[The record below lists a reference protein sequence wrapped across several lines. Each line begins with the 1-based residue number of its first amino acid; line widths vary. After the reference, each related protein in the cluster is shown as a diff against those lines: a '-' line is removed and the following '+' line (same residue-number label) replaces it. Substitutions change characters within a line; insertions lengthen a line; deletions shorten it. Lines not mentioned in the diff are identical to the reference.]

1 VSRAGLL
8 GRRLP
13 GRVAVAVAVL
23 LTAACAAAIPLRI
36 GSGMQRQ
43 AADRFFPRGRVDDR
57 LVVVAIDGRSLGQP
71 VGHLWGY
78 RQVSELVDALAEVG
92 AGTVVLDV
100 DFSRLEDSADT
111 QSRGDIVL
119 ADAIQRAGN
128 VVVAIPPVELQRPT
142 GRMAGIPRVV
152 QKSTIVTFVVR
163 AGRGF
168 GLGNLTPDLADRVV
182 RSVPLV
188 ADDPDRG
195 VVAGLALA
203 ALSSQERA
211 PVDLAERAGRVEVGG
226 RRIPITRSGELWVSY
241 AAGLTPGTRAVR
253 QVSAIDVV
261 RGRVPRTQLTGKTVL
276 VGITDPNI
284 AGTWRAP
291 VGPDGE
297 LPSVFIHAN
306 ALNTMLT
313 EAYLEPVAVWE
324 TLAWVLALAL
334 LVGLLASRWPLWL
347 APIPAAGAAGLYV
360 VLAAVRFEAGQVMDL
375 SRPLAAVAAAF
386 VAAVL
391 LRAAAELRQR
401 RHVTGLFA
409 QYVPAAVAGQLL
421 REDRVEAAVAGER
434 LEVAVLFCDLR
445 GFTPMAEA
453 MAPSAVRDLLNAYY
467 LATTRIVFDYGGTVM
482 QYVGDEVFA
491 VFGAPIPDP
500 DCAAKALRC
509 ARALHEEAPRLGT
522 RLAEAG
528 LPPVAYGIG
537 LHKGEVVA
545 AHVGN
550 DIRRQ
555 YAVVGDTVN
564 VGSRLCSRAGAGE
577 IVMSEAVLAG
587 TMRPPVV
594 EPLGP
599 ISLKGKREPLH
610 VHRLVVHDLN
620 KSRLQVQQ
628 GSPD

>member
-1 VSRAGLL
+1 VDSRLL
-8 GRRLP
+8 
-13 GRVAVAVAVL
+13 
-23 LTAACAAAIPLRI
+23 
-36 GSGMQRQ
+36 
-43 AADRFFPRGRVDDR
+43 
-57 LVVVAIDGRSLGQP
+57 VVAIDRRSLGQP
-71 VGHLWGY
+71 VGHIWGY
-78 RQVSELVDALAEVG
+78 RQVAELVDALAEAG
-92 AGTVVLDV
+92 AGTVVMDV
-100 DFSRLEDSADT
+100 DFSRLEDNADT

-128 VVVAIPPVELQRPT
+128 VVVAIPPVELRWPT
-142 GRMAGIPRVV
+142 GRMAGIPQVV
-152 QKSTIVTFVVR
+152 EKSSIVTFVVR

-168 GLGNLTPDLADRVV
+168 GLGNQTPDPADRVV

-211 PVDLAERAGRVEVGG
+211 PVELAEHVGRVEVGG
-226 RRIPITRSGELWVSY
+226 RRIPITRSGELRLSY
-241 AAGLTPGTRAVR
+241 AAGLIPGTRRGIR

-261 RGRVPRTQLTGKTVL
+261 RGRVPRAQLAAKTVL

-284 AGTWRAP
+284 TGTWRAP

-334 LVGLLASRWPLWL
+334 LVGLLASKWPLWL
-347 APIPAAGAAGLYV
+347 APIPAAMAAGLYV

-375 SRPLAAVAAAF
+375 SRPLSAVAAAF

-401 RHVTGLFA
+401 RQVTGLFA

-445 GFTPMAEA
+445 GFTQMAEA

-482 QYVGDEVFA
+482 QYVGDEVFS

-500 DCAAKALRC
+500 DCAVKALDC
-509 ARALHEEAPRLGT
+509 ARALQNEAPRLGT
-522 RLAEAG
+522 RMAEVG

-537 LHKGEVVA
+537 LHKGEVIA

-564 VGSRLCSRAGAGE
+564 VGSRLCSRASAGE

-587 TMRPPVV
+587 TERPPVV
-594 EPLGP
+594 EPMGP
-599 ISLKGKREPLH
+599 ISLKGKREPLQL
-610 VHRLVVHDLN
+610 HRLVVNSADQ
-620 KSRLQVQQ
+620 SRLHVQQ
-628 GSPD
+628 GPAG

>member
-1 VSRAGLL
+1 
-8 GRRLP
+8 
-13 GRVAVAVAVL
+13 
-23 LTAACAAAIPLRI
+23 
-36 GSGMQRQ
+36 
-43 AADRFFPRGRVDDR
+43 
-57 LVVVAIDGRSLGQP
+57 
-71 VGHLWGY
+71 
-78 RQVSELVDALAEVG
+78 
-92 AGTVVLDV
+92 
-100 DFSRLEDSADT
+100 
-111 QSRGDIVL
+111 
-119 ADAIQRAGN
+119 
-128 VVVAIPPVELQRPT
+128 
-142 GRMAGIPRVV
+142 
-152 QKSTIVTFVVR
+152 
-163 AGRGF
+163 
-168 GLGNLTPDLADRVV
+168 
-182 RSVPLV
+182 
-188 ADDPDRG
+188 
-195 VVAGLALA
+195 
-203 ALSSQERA
+203 
-211 PVDLAERAGRVEVGG
+211 
-226 RRIPITRSGELWVSY
+226 
-241 AAGLTPGTRAVR
+241 
-253 QVSAIDVV
+253 
-261 RGRVPRTQLTGKTVL
+261 
-276 VGITDPNI
+276 
-284 AGTWRAP
+284 
-291 VGPDGE
+291 
-297 LPSVFIHAN
+297 
-306 ALNTMLT
+306 
-313 EAYLEPVAVWE
+313 VAVWE

-467 LATTRIVFDYGGTVM
+467 LATTRIVFDYGGTVI

-577 IVMSEAVLAG
+577 IVMSEAVLAR

>member
-1 VSRAGLL
+1 
-8 GRRLP
+8 
-13 GRVAVAVAVL
+13 
-23 LTAACAAAIPLRI
+23 
-36 GSGMQRQ
+36 
-43 AADRFFPRGRVDDR
+43 
-57 LVVVAIDGRSLGQP
+57 
-71 VGHLWGY
+71 
-78 RQVSELVDALAEVG
+78 
-92 AGTVVLDV
+92 
-100 DFSRLEDSADT
+100 
-111 QSRGDIVL
+111 
-119 ADAIQRAGN
+119 
-128 VVVAIPPVELQRPT
+128 
-142 GRMAGIPRVV
+142 
-152 QKSTIVTFVVR
+152 
-163 AGRGF
+163 
-168 GLGNLTPDLADRVV
+168 VV

-211 PVDLAERAGRVEVGG
+211 PVELAERVGRVEVGG
-226 RRIPITRSGELWVSY
+226 RRIPITRSGELRLSY
-241 AAGLTPGTRAVR
+241 AAGLIPGTRAVR

-261 RGRVPRTQLTGKTVL
+261 RGRVPRAQLAGKTVL

-284 AGTWRAP
+284 TGTWRAP

-297 LPSVFIHAN
+297 LPSVYIHAN
-306 ALNTMLT
+306 ALNTLLT

-324 TLAWVLALAL
+324 TLAWVLSLAL
-334 LVGLLASRWPLWL
+334 LVGLLASKWPLWL
-347 APIPAAGAAGLYV
+347 APIPAAVAAGLYV

-386 VAAVL
+386 VAAIL
-391 LRAAAELRQR
+391 LRAAVELRQR
-401 RHVTGLFA
+401 RHVSGLFA

-421 REDRVEAAVAGER
+421 REDRIDAAVAGER

-445 GFTPMAEA
+445 GFTPMAETL
-453 MAPSAVRDLLNAYY
+453 APSAVRDLLNAYY

-500 DCAAKALRC
+500 DCAAKALGC
-509 ARALHEEAPRLGT
+509 ARMLQEEAPRLGT
-522 RLAEAG
+522 RMAEVG

-537 LHKGEVVA
+537 LHKGEVIA

-577 IVMSEAVLAG
+577 IVISEAVLAG
-587 TMRPPVV
+587 TERPPVV
-594 EPLGP
+594 EPMGP
-599 ISLKGKREPLH
+599 ISLKGKREPLYL
-610 VHRLVVHDLN
+610 HRLVVNSADQ
-620 KSRLQVQQ
+620 SRLHVQQ
-628 GSPD
+628 GPAGGVGHWRCRT

>member
-1 VSRAGLL
+1 
-8 GRRLP
+8 
-13 GRVAVAVAVL
+13 
-23 LTAACAAAIPLRI
+23 
-36 GSGMQRQ
+36 MQRQ

-421 REDRVEAAVAGER
+421 REDRVEAAAAGER

>member
-1 VSRAGLL
+1 M
-8 GRRLP
+8 
-13 GRVAVAVAVL
+13 
-23 LTAACAAAIPLRI
+23 T
-36 GSGMQRQ
+36 
-43 AADRFFPRGRVDDR
+43 
-57 LVVVAIDGRSLGQP
+57 
-71 VGHLWGY
+71 
-78 RQVSELVDALAEVG
+78 ELVDALARAG
-92 AGTVVLDV
+92 TGTVVMDM
-100 DFSRLEDSADT
+100 DFARLEDSADT
-111 QSRGDIVL
+111 ESRGDVVL

-142 GRMAGIPRVV
+142 GRMADIPRVV
-152 QKSTIVTFVVR
+152 EKSSIITFVVR

-168 GLGNLTPDLADRVV
+168 GLGNLTPDPADRVV

-188 ADDPDRG
+188 ADDPDKG
-195 VVAGLALA
+195 VVASLALA

-211 PVDLAERAGRVEVGG
+211 PVDLAERAGRVDVGG
-226 RRIPITRSGELWVSY
+226 RQIPITRFGELRLSY
-241 AAGLTPGTRAVR
+241 AAGLIPGTRVVR

-261 RGRVPRTQLTGKTVL
+261 RGRVPRAQLAGKIAL
-276 VGITDPNI
+276 VGITDRNL

-334 LVGLLASRWPLWL
+334 LVGLLAARWPLWL
-347 APIPAAGAAGLYV
+347 APIPAAVAVSLYV
-360 VLAAVRFEAGQVMDL
+360 VLASVRFEAGQVMDL

-409 QYVPAAVAGQLL
+409 QYVPAAVAGQLV
-421 REDRVEAAVAGER
+421 REDRIEAAVAGER

-467 LATTRIVFDYGGTVM
+467 LATTRIVFNHGGTVL

-500 DCAAKALRC
+500 DCATKALRC
-509 ARALHEEAPRLGT
+509 ARALQEEAPGLAIRM
-522 RLAEAG
+522 AEAG

-555 YAVVGDTVN
+555 YAVIGDTVN

-587 TMRPPVV
+587 TERPPVV
-594 EPLGP
+594 EPMGP
-599 ISLKGKREPLH
+599 ISLKGKREPLN
-610 VHRLVVHDLN
+610 VHRLVVHDQDQ
-620 KSRLQVQQ
+620 SRLHVQH